1 MNGHRMR
8 RDPMQGAIDAYEAIA
23 RSLAHNMS
31 TPPKSVVAFEGLGA
45 LAKKGVPGGS
55 GLTSVGYQDSKFFG
69 TAVRVAMHPK
79 WWRLRTAGFLR
90 LIEPESKR
98 RSPKVAEARLHAH
111 IERRA
116 TELPLPTGCLTIAS
130 KPQHPV
136 LWHDALTV
144 LAVLTKCADTV
155 WLRDKLPSLAAALD
169 LREVSLLVP
178 PDFVDRLPAVPTP
191 PLDQP
196 TEEIQL

>member
-1 MNGHRMR
+1 
-8 RDPMQGAIDAYEAIA
+8 MQGAIDDYEAMA
-23 RSLAHNMS
+23 RNLAHNMS

-45 LAKKGVPGGS
+45 LAKKRVPGGS
-55 GLTSVGYQDSKFFG
+55 GLTSVGYQDRKFFG
-69 TAVRVAMHPK
+69 TAVRVAMHPE

-116 TELPLPTGCLTIAS
+116 TELPLPAGCLTIAS

-196 TEEIQL
+196 TGEIQL